1 MTLMC
6 QKDSYLKTFQS
17 PITSIENCK
26 RIIEGNEISGID
38 LIFKDTIFF
47 PTGGGQPCDYGK
59 IGEKN
64 VVVDVRRENNDAVL
78 FLKTEESAETIDLKI
93 GDQPMQSI
101 DWERRF
107 DHMQQHSGQHLIT
120 AIAMK
125 QFNLMTTSWCLDPKI
140 SYIEL
145 DSSPISFETIDE
157 MERVINA
164 KIRENHSV
172 TITFR
177 DRNDLE
183 DIFQRM
189 ELPDEIDQQQIRIIS
204 IESID
209 KNPCCG
215 THVRSLGDL
224 QMIKLLGCQKSK
236 KNKCLLY
243 FLVGNRV
250 LQHFNKVLNRERS
263 ITNLL
268 KCSDDESYAILNKM
282 QRRIKQI
289 QKNYNEAIKN
299 LAKLEAQKYLNLS
312 NFSRFYSLHRKEDNY
327 DFISTFLN
335 NIEASL
341 LNERLILISILDDS
355 DQSNGSGQIVLAGK
369 IDLVQKASE
378 IALNSFDVKGSI
390 SQQRFRGRIA
400 NVTKISELETSIRT
414 AIEDIE

>member
-78 FLKTEESAETIDLKI
+78 FLKTEESAETIDLRI

-250 LQHFNKVLNRERS
+250 LQHFNK
-263 ITNLL
+263 
-268 KCSDDESYAILNKM
+268 M

-414 AIEDIE
+414 AIEHIE